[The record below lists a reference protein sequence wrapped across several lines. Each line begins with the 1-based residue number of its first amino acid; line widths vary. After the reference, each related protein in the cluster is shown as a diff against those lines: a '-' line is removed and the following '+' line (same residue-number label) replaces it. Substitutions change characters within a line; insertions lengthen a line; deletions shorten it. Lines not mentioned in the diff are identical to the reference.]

1 MGILSKLMYFPP
13 LPPPKSPY
21 DNLSAKQCHGKPLP
35 CSLNNTAICTS
46 QEDADAIY
54 RLGNYE
60 YAYKSV
66 QWFSFFLSLL
76 EVRWV
81 MADGDDDNRWRMAE
95 NSTLYSALTMGAWFR
110 ELQGHMNGKIDGS
123 NHVKYFHK

>member
-1 MGILSKLMYFPP
+1 MRSTGLGTM
-13 LPPPKSPY
+13 
-21 DNLSAKQCHGKPLP
+21 
-35 CSLNNTAICTS
+35 NTLTS
-46 QEDADAIY
+46 QSSGF
-54 RLGNYE
+54 L
-60 YAYKSV
+60 
-66 QWFSFFLSLL
+66 FFFSLL

-95 NSTLYSALTMGAWFR
+95 ISTLYSALTMGAWFR

>member
-1 MGILSKLMYFPP
+1 MRVGVRVGISESPPILIIGQIGDFIHKLMYFPP
-13 LPPPKSPY
+13 LQPPPSPY

-66 QWFSFFLSLL
+66 RWFFLFFSPFSSVVEKLT
-76 EVRWV
+76 E
-81 MADGDDDNRWRMAE
+81 MMITDGEWQRTRLF
-95 NSTLYSALTMGAWFR
+95 TAL
-110 ELQGHMNGKIDGS
+110 
-123 NHVKYFHK
+123 